1 MDLNTYALGEIYHAL
16 RAGLTFKGQAA
27 ADDALLQAATR
38 TEGQLGN
45 ALRIIAG
52 ADPVSGSTLRLVK

>member
-16 RAGLTFKGQAA
+16 RAGLTIKGQVA
-27 ADDALLQAATR
+27 ADDALLQAALR

-45 ALRIIAG
+45 TLRVIAG
-52 ADPVSGSTLRLVK
+52 AEPCSKQTLRLVK